1 VLKPPPQ
8 MTLKTGFLSLEM
20 GNVLN
25 NMTMERKIGK
35 WSLGRYFP
43 EILRHF
49 FKRFVSLT
57 GGFGDWLI
65 DLMSDI
71 GLVDFMSKGSG

>member
-1 VLKPPPQ
+1 

-43 EILRHF
+43 EIFPNGYGH
-49 FKRFVSLT
+49 KPSVHIKIAGYSPCIT
-57 GGFGDWLI
+57 
-65 DLMSDI
+65 
-71 GLVDFMSKGSG
+71 V